1 MPMKKTIDEAEIM
14 IQTEDRSAYRFSDT
28 ENTDK
33 EGNYLEIKDFTITA
47 DKTQLEPISRDN
59 IISGNGNGFTVWKP
73 ITDNENEEINPGLHP
88 EV

>member
-1 MPMKKTIDEAEIM
+1 MKKTIEAAEIM

-28 ENTDK
+28 ENTDS
-33 EGNYLEIKDFTITA
+33 EGNYLEIKSFTISA
-47 DKTQLEPISRDN
+47 DKNQLEPVKREN

-73 ITDNENEEINPGLHP
+73 VADNENEEINPGLHP